1 MSDSASN
8 SAPVGSS
15 LPQDLVEI
23 GRVLGAYGVKG
34 WVKVQPYSADA
45 AALLTARQWW
55 LKAPVPPGK
64 SGALSHPQITRVV
77 SVKKHGSAVV
87 AQLAAIPDRDRA
99 EASKG
104 YSIWVPRASFPKAD
118 PDEFY
123 WVDLVGCR
131 VMGVDSEG
139 NPALIGQVMEVSD
152 NGAHGLL
159 HVARAEDDGQGGLA
173 LLLNEKG
180 RTQEVLVP
188 FVEAHVH
195 NVDLSKKLLES
206 NWPVDL

>member
-1 MSDSASN
+1 MNDSATSSASVEN
-8 SAPVGSS
+8 SS
-15 LPQDLVEI
+15 PQDLIEI
-23 GRVLGAYGVKG
+23 GRVLAAYGVKG
-34 WVKVQPYSADA
+34 WVKIQPYSADA
-45 AALLTARQWW
+45 GALLAAKQWW

-64 SGALSHPQITRVV
+64 SGALSRPQLTRVV
-77 SVKKHGSAVV
+77 SAKRHGATVV
-87 AQLAAIPDRDRA
+87 AQLSVIPDRDRA
-99 EASKG
+99 EACKG
-104 YSIWVPRASFPKAD
+104 YSIWAPRSSFPKAD

-131 VMGVDSEG
+131 VMGVDDDG
-139 NPALIGQVMEVSD
+139 NTALIGQVTKVSD

-159 HVARAEDDGQGGLA
+159 HVVRAEENGQGGLTV
-173 LLLNEKG
+173 LLDEKG

-195 NVDLSKKLLES
+195 TVDLPNKRLDT

>member
-1 MSDSASN
+1 MNDSAQN
-8 SAPVGSS
+8 SASVDNS

-23 GRVLGAYGVKG
+23 GRVLAAYGVKG

-45 AALLTARQWW
+45 GTLLAARQWW

-64 SGALSHPQITRVV
+64 SGASSRLQLTRVV
-77 SVKKHGSAVV
+77 SAKKHGSTVV
-87 AQLAAIPDRDRA
+87 AQLSIIPDRDRA
-99 EASKG
+99 DAFKG
-104 YSIWVPRASFPKAD
+104 YSIWAPRASFPKAD

-131 VMGVDSEG
+131 VVGVDESG
-139 NPALIGQVMEVSD
+139 GPALIGQVAEVSD
-152 NGAHGLL
+152 NGAHALL
-159 HVARAEDDGQGGLA
+159 HVTRMEDDGQGGLNP
-173 LLLNEKG
+173 LLNEKG

-195 NVDLSKKLLES
+195 TVDLPNKRLES